1 VFVLQVPVKNRVTQK
16 LLFPC
21 AAVSTNYL
29 LIGAILLRLV
39 ELPGHRIPQANVL
52 SEVMR
57 VGELLVRREGL
68 PLWIVLEDRAGGTLI
83 IEQNVFQDQSSFV
96 VQDQV
101 VKDNAALKD

>member
-1 VFVLQVPVKNRVTQK
+1 MFVLQVPVKNRVTQK

-83 IEQNVFQDQSSFV
+83 IEQNVFQDQA